1 MLTGKAYTP
10 KFKAVSLLMEG
21 SSEKTQMYALGLKQA
36 NLLISFKSLVSMKI
50 KSTISSN
57 EREIAPSAY
66 LSERY
71 FFLYSKI
78 LL

>member
-1 MLTGKAYTP
+1 
-10 KFKAVSLLMEG
+10 MEG

-36 NLLISFKSLVSMKI
+36 NLLISLRSLVSMKI

-57 EREIAPSAY
+57 ERAIAPSAS

-71 FFLYSKI
+71 FFLYSNI